1 MIPFDISLMRVEHA
15 HLKYVTKA
23 LGGSINILD
32 TTDTSDKDSFVKISV
47 PMHVADAFIKDYGM
61 TRYLKP
67 VLTAVTYYDDQIV
80 AMERHPLGN
89 LGKEVTQGLFG
100 ERRWE
105 SESEKNINGR
115 LLRNTGSGR
124 WYIDGTVV
132 YRFQNGK
139 NTNLTADGKFQS
151 VTVDAIKL
159 VELADRENLQPADRM
174 CIAFQSMSGKI
185 VVSPPIWR
193 NMESIGSKKIGS
205 EDETDDL
212 VSISENQFD
221 VVDKYL
227 AVNLGFALKAAKDLS
242 DEFGYHVIEPLRL
255 DELMIQL
262 KTVNLPKVDKSV
274 KKTFDIGMK
283 FTHAVA
289 WIIGMTDDVNTL
301 ESFRAIRSLL
311 RYLTTRGI
319 VQKTALAKNAIYQD
333 EKSLKDVPLKT
344 INGIR
349 EEIEANRMLVGRMT

>member
-1 MIPFDISLMRVEHA
+1 MRVEHV

-23 LGGSINILD
+23 MGGSINILD
-32 TTDTSDKDSFVKISV
+32 TTNTSDKDSFIKIGV
-47 PMHVADAFIKDYGM
+47 PMHVADDFIKGYGL

-67 VLTAVTYYDDQIV
+67 VLTAVTYYDDQVV
-80 AMERHPLGN
+80 ALERHPLGN

-100 ERRWE
+100 EHRWE
-105 SESEKNINGR
+105 SQSEINIKKR
-115 LLRNTGSGR
+115 FEKMTSTGQ

-132 YRFQNGK
+132 YRFQNSK

-159 VELADRENLQPADRM
+159 VDLGSSEPLEKSDRM
-174 CIAFQSMSGKI
+174 CIAFQSISGKI
-185 VVSPPIWR
+185 VISPPIWK
-193 NMESIGSKKIGS
+193 NMGSVGSRKIGS
-205 EDETDDL
+205 DKETDDI
-212 VSISENQFD
+212 VSIGENQFD

-242 DEFGYHVIEPLRL
+242 GEFGYHVIEPLRL

-262 KTVNLPKVDKSV
+262 KTVNLPKVDKSI

-289 WIIGMTDDVNTL
+289 WVIGMTDDVNTL

-319 VQKTALAKNAIYQD
+319 VQKTTLSKEAIYQKD
-333 EKSLKDVPLKT
+333 MSIKDVPLKT
-344 INGIR
+344 IKDIR
-349 EEIEANRMLVGRMT
+349 EEIEAKRIILGKYDE

>member
-1 MIPFDISLMRVEHA
+1 MIPFDVSLLHVEHV

-23 LGGSINILD
+23 LGGSINVLD
-32 TTDTSDKDSFVKISV
+32 KTNKSDKDSFVKIAV

-61 TRYLKP
+61 SRYLKP
-67 VLTAVTYYDDQIV
+67 VLTAVTYYGDQVV
-80 AMERHPLGN
+80 ALERHPLGN
-89 LGKEVTQGLFG
+89 LGKEVVEGLFG

-105 SESEKNINGR
+105 SESEKNITGR
-115 LLRNTGSGR
+115 LARQTETGQ

-132 YRFQNGK
+132 YHFQNGK

-159 VELADRENLQPADRM
+159 VALADTENLSPADRM
-174 CIAFQSMSGKI
+174 CIAFQSVTGKI

-193 NMESIGSKKIGS
+193 NMENIGSRKIGS
-205 EDETDDL
+205 EDETTD
-212 VSISENQFD
+212 IIAIGENQFD

-262 KTVNLPKVDKSV
+262 KTVNLPKVDKSI
-274 KKTFDIGMK
+274 KKTYDIGMK

-289 WIIGMTDDVNTL
+289 WVIGMTDDVNTL

-319 VQKTALAKNAIYQD
+319 VQKTALSKDAIYHD
-333 EKSLKDVPLKT
+333 EMGAKDVPFKT
-344 INGIR
+344 IDSIR
-349 EEIEANRMLVGRMT
+349 EEIEANQLLVGRM

>member
-1 MIPFDISLMRVEHA
+1 MIPFDISLMRVEHVY
-15 HLKYVTKA
+15 LKYVTKA
-23 LGGSINILD
+23 MGGSINILD
-32 TTDTSDKDSFVKISV
+32 KNNKSDKDSFVKIAM
-47 PMHVADAFIKDYGM
+47 PMHVADAFIKQYGM

-67 VLTAVTYYDDQIV
+67 VLTAVAYYGDQIV
-80 AMERHPLGN
+80 ALERHPLGN

-100 ERRWE
+100 ERHWE

-115 LLRNTGSGR
+115 FQRNTATGQ

-159 VELADRENLQPADRM
+159 AALADSEHLQPANRM

-185 VVSPPIWR
+185 VISPPIWR
-193 NMESIGSKKIGS
+193 NMESVGSRKIGS
-205 EDETDDL
+205 ENETDDL
-212 VSISENQFD
+212 VSIGENQFD

-319 VQKTALAKNAIYQD
+319 VQKTALSSEAIYHED
-333 EKSLKDVPLKT
+333 MGLKDVPLKT
-344 INGIR
+344 VDGIR
-349 EEIEANRMLVGRMT
+349 EELEANRALFGSM